1 MLFFLRLKWGI
12 LKNICIFALIFTPYF
27 PEKDSEG
34 VGDILRISVLQR
46 FVFGCLNLGNSN
58 VKSKTSQSG
67 CFGWYITSRCVQ
79 RVRATLTHTLTGVE
93 HISRRERHN
102 SVCLLNR
109 LS

>member
-1 MLFFLRLKWGI
+1 MLFFSLFEMRNIK
-12 LKNICIFALIFTPYF
+12 KNCIFAPIFTPYF
-27 PEKDSEG
+27 PEKGSEG

-79 RVRATLTHTLTGVE
+79 RVRVTLTHTLTGV
-93 HISRRERHN
+93 
-102 SVCLLNR
+102 
-109 LS
+109 